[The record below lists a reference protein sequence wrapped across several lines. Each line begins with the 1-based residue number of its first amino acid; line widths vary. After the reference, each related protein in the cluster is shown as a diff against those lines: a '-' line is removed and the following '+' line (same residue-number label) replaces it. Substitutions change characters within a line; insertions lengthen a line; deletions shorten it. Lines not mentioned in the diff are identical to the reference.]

1 MMNWA
6 VWPGRYPP
14 GDPAGGPGQKKR
26 RGVELSTYPGV
37 SALCVALRAQA
48 MATWQSPH
56 SRFRPGFPHAAALHP
71 GQTNL
76 ARVGA
81 ALPFGVPFTGAAV
94 PGPGPGA
101 AVKRPARSTYWIP
114 QPRARRSASGLRAN
128 GPSVDNVMRHLLAR
142 LAAAR
147 LSGVTRHQARWIPSW
162 FPTGRCGIPEVGWGS
177 RRPECW

>member
-1 MMNWA
+1 MA
-6 VWPGRYPP
+6 QCRLSLRP
-14 GDPAGGPGQKKR
+14 DQAEAGILREILRVVLGKR
-26 RGVELSTYPGV
+26 NAGVELSTYPGV

-94 PGPGPGA
+94 QVLVQVPP
-101 AVKRPARSTYWIP
+101 
-114 QPRARRSASGLRAN
+114 
-128 GPSVDNVMRHLLAR
+128 
-142 LAAAR
+142 
-147 LSGVTRHQARWIPSW
+147 
-162 FPTGRCGIPEVGWGS
+162 
-177 RRPECW
+177 